1 LVSAYEEQQRHPAHW
16 KVVKLYITKTEAL
29 ALEEKRLL
37 ALRARNE
44 VLDETEKSA
53 VSLSFLS
60 SG

>member
-1 LVSAYEEQQRHPAHW
+1 M
-16 KVVKLYITKTEAL
+16 KLYITKTEAL

-44 VLDETEKSA
+44 VLDETEESA

-60 SG
+60 FG